1 MKHDEHAGLLKQLGQ
16 KIREVRTEKAIPI
29 KEIAYN
35 IGITTQAYGNIEN
48 GKTDLSISRLLE
60 IASELKVHY
69 SKLLDVE
76 KANTFNLNGENS
88 AAGVYCLQMGSNPVY
103 NNLVPENAHVL
114 YEKLLEA
121 KDRELEALRKLVAR
135 YEG

>member
-1 MKHDEHAGLLKQLGQ
+1 MKQGENTSLLKQLGQ

-69 SKLLDVE
+69 SRLLDIE

-88 AAGVYCLQMGSNPVY
+88 AAGIYFLQMGSNPIY
-103 NNLVPENAHVL
+103 NNLLPENAYAL
-114 YEKLLEA
+114 YEKLLAA
-121 KDRELEALRKLVAR
+121 KDSELEVLRKLVAR

>member
-1 MKHDEHAGLLKQLGQ
+1 MKQGENTSLLKQLGQ
-16 KIREVRTEKAIPI
+16 KIREVRTEKDIPI

-69 SKLLDVE
+69 SRLLDIE
-76 KANTFNLNGENS
+76 KAETYNHSGDNS
-88 AAGVYCLQMGSNPVY
+88 SSSGVCVLMGSNPVY
-103 NNLVPENAHVL
+103 NYVIPENAYAL
-114 YEKLLEA
+114 YEKLLAA
-121 KDRELEALRKLVAR
+121 KDSELEVLRKLVAR